1 MPKRQQ
7 NRSYKDK
14 DATEE
19 RSSRPAANAEGSILP
34 TIKREFM
41 LTPLADD
48 GMHEAIRVLSRG
60 TGTTLSKSHFLR
72 ILIKVIASA
81 IPDIEREVSELGKLK
96 RPANTRESQVD
107 REEYEQ
113 QIAQA
118 VAAALK
124 TAPPPGMD
132 TGSSRKGR
140 DPGKRPA

>member
-7 NRSYKDK
+7 NRSYRDK

-48 GMHEAIRVLSRG
+48 CMHEAIRVLSRG
-60 TGTTLSKSHFLR
+60 TGTTVSKSHFLR

-81 IPDIEREVSELGKLK
+81 IPDIEREVSELGQLE
-96 RPANTRESQVD
+96 RPANARESQAD
-107 REEYEQ
+107 REAYEQ
-113 QIAQA
+113 QIALA
-118 VAAALK
+118 VAAAIK
-124 TAPPPGMD
+124 TAPPPGLD
-132 TGSSRKGR
+132 TGSSRKGS
-140 DPGKRPA
+140 KSEKTSA